1 MSPKSKPANMRPM
14 PPAQLQKIIRVGVLI
29 AALSAGMAHGADAP
43 GTDGVAFFE
52 KHIRPLLIERCYE
65 CHGAEK
71 QKGGLRLDS
80 REATLRGGD
89 NGPALVPSKV
99 EESLLIKAV
108 SYTDP
113 DLKMPPKERLPSH
126 QVALLKEWIKMG
138 APDPRT
144 GTALAAKAGIDLEA
158 GRKFWAFQPPKKSS
172 LPKVKNTQWP
182 RTDIDRFI
190 LARLEE
196 KKLRPS
202 PDADKATLLRRVHY
216 DLTGL
221 PPTPEQLDAFLK
233 DTRPDAFAR
242 VVDELLASPHFGERW
257 GRHWLDIARY
267 AESSGGGRTL
277 LFKDA
282 WRYRDYVVDSLNR
295 DKPLDQFIR
304 EQIAGD
310 LLPHDSPEQR
320 QERLIALAYLALGAT
335 NYEEQDKDVLELDV
349 VDEQLDLI
357 GKGLLGMT
365 IGCARCHDHKFDP
378 IPTRDYYALAGIFTS
393 THTLIHDNVSRWVDN
408 DLPVGPEEERAFQ
421 AHVAEVASLQERI
434 KLAKAATAQSEPAR
448 KGPIAPSSLP
458 GIVLDETKGKIVGEW
473 THSTFSKNFVG
484 DGYLHDANTGKGTK
498 TITFVPDIP
507 KEGRYEVRFAWV
519 PSSNRASN
527 TPVEILH
534 ADGEASI
541 RVNQREEPPIGER
554 FISLGQYRFTPGG
567 QWFVLISNED
577 TDGHVIVDAV
587 QFIPL
592 DDPET
597 VKLAG
602 TAKLPLPSEVDRP
615 EMIAFIVPDAKAL
628 PGIVVDDTQAE
639 LVGEWKSSV
648 HTPPFVGASYLHDD
662 KTGKGEKSATFRPN
676 LPEAGEYEVRL
687 AHNYNVRRATNAPV
701 TIKHASGETRIVI
714 NQQEESP
721 HGKLFRT
728 LGKFHFEAGSNGFVK
743 ISNEGTDGK
752 NVIAD
757 AVQFIPAAPP
767 DAKKALLA
775 KGTSDSAAD
784 VKKLEAQLKQLQAK
798 APKRPQAMGVKEAE
812 KIGDTAIRIR
822 GVTANK
828 GAIAPRGFLQVAG
841 SGPTPVIPKEQSGR
855 RELAEWLASERNPL
869 TARVFANRAWHWL
882 TGSGIVRTVDNFG
895 ATGETP
901 SHPELLDWL
910 AIRLVEDGWSVKKL
924 VREIVLSR
932 TYQMSSAPN
941 AAGYQADPD
950 NRLFWRMNRRRLP
963 AESIRD
969 TILVVSGRLNR
980 DLGGPTIK
988 TGTTIEYGYVF
999 DDTRRSLYTPVFRNT
1014 LLEAF
1019 ESFDFA
1025 DPNTVVGKRNTSTTA
1040 TQGLY
1045 LMNHPFVMEQAGAA
1059 AQTALVWPDLDD
1071 AQRIERA
1078 YRLALGRRPTEREL
1092 QLAMDFVT
1100 IPTEDNAT
1108 PEKRQAAWA
1117 RFYQALFASLDF
1129 RYVN

>member
-1 MSPKSKPANMRPM
+1 MRLPSPVLLR
-14 PPAQLQKIIRVGVLI
+14 KITCFSLLI
-29 AALSAGMAHGADAP
+29 AALTAAVVRGADAP
-43 GTDGVAFFE
+43 SAEGVAYFE

-80 REATLRGGD
+80 REATLQGGD
-89 NGPALVPSKV
+89 NGPALVPGKA
-99 EESLLIKAV
+99 EESLLVKAV

-113 DLKMPPKERLPSH
+113 DLKMPPKEKLPSH
-126 QVALLKEWIKMG
+126 QVARLKEWINIG

-158 GRKFWAFQPPKKSS
+158 GRKFWAFQPPRKSP
-172 LPKVKNTQWP
+172 LPKVKDTQWP

-221 PPTPEQLDAFLK
+221 PPTPEQLDAFIK
-233 DTRPDAFAR
+233 DTRSDAFAR
-242 VVDELLASPHFGERW
+242 VVDGLLASPHFGEHW

-282 WRYRDYVVDSLNR
+282 WRYRDYVVNSLNR
-295 DKPLDQFIR
+295 DKPFDQFIR
-304 EQIAGD
+304 EQVAGD
-310 LLPHDSPEQR
+310 LLPHHSPEQR
-320 QERLIALAYLALGAT
+320 QERLVALAYLALGAT
-335 NYEEQDKDVLELDV
+335 NYEEQDKDVLEMDV

-408 DLPVGPEEERAFQ
+408 ELPASPEEERALQ
-421 AHVAEVASLQERI
+421 AHAAELAALQDRI

-448 KGPIAPSSLP
+448 KGPIAPASLP

-473 THSTFSKNFVG
+473 THSTFSKNYVG
-484 DGYLHDANTGKGTK
+484 DGYLHDANSGKGTK

-534 ADGEASI
+534 ADGEATL

-567 QWFVLISNED
+567 QWFVLISNEG

-592 DDPET
+592 DDSGT
-597 VKLAG
+597 AKLAG
-602 TAKLPLPSEVDRP
+602 AAKLPLPAEVDRP
-615 EMIAFIVPDAKAL
+615 EMIAFIVPDPRAL

-639 LVGEWKSSV
+639 LVGEWKHSV
-648 HTPPFVGASYLHDD
+648 HTPPFVGAGYLHDD
-662 KTGKGEKSATFRPN
+662 KTGKGGKSATFRPN

-701 TIKHASGETRIVI
+701 TIRHARGETRVVV

-728 LGKFHFEAGSNGFVK
+728 LGKFHFEAGTGGFVR
-743 ISNEGTDGK
+743 ISNDGTDGK

-757 AVQFIPAAPP
+757 AVQFIPTFQPEAGKAP
-767 DAKKALLA
+767 LA
-775 KGTSDSAAD
+775 KGTSDRAAE

-798 APKRPQAMGVKEAE
+798 APNRPLAMGVREAK

-828 GAIAPRGFLQVAG
+828 GALAPRGFLQVA
-841 SGPTPVIPKEQSGR
+841 SNGPAPVIPKDQSGR
-855 RELAEWLASERNPL
+855 RELADWLTSADNPL

-882 TGSGIVRTVDNFG
+882 TGSGLVRTVDNFG
-895 ATGETP
+895 ATGEPP
-901 SHPELLDWL
+901 SHPELLDAL
-910 AIRLVEDGWSVKKL
+910 AIRFVEDGWSVKKL

-932 TYQMSSAPN
+932 AYQMSSAPH
-941 AAGYQADPD
+941 AAGHQADPD
-950 NRLFWRMNRRRLP
+950 NRLLWRMNRTRLD

-969 TILVVSGRLNR
+969 AILQVTGKLDRKM
-980 DLGGPTIK
+980 GGPSVKQFNMSPGIHVTPNVD
-988 TGTTIEYGYVF
+988 YVGF
-999 DDTRRSLYTPVFRNT
+999 DIDNPANYRRAVYRFVFRT
-1014 LLEAF
+1014 LPDPFLEAMDCPDA
-1019 ESFDFA
+1019 SQQA
-1025 DPNTVVGKRNTSTTA
+1025 PVRSSSVTA
-1040 TQGLY
+1040 LQALAMLNDKFIVRQSEHLAERLQREAKTPREQIRLLY
-1045 LMNHPFVMEQAGAA
+1045 SLTLHREPTAKEIELMMNHAAKFGLPNVCRIVLNCNEFLFV
-1059 AQTALVWPDLDD
+1059 P
-1071 AQRIERA
+1071 
-1078 YRLALGRRPTEREL
+1078 
-1092 QLAMDFVT
+1092 
-1100 IPTEDNAT
+1100 
-1108 PEKRQAAWA
+1108 
-1117 RFYQALFASLDF
+1117 
-1129 RYVN
+1129 